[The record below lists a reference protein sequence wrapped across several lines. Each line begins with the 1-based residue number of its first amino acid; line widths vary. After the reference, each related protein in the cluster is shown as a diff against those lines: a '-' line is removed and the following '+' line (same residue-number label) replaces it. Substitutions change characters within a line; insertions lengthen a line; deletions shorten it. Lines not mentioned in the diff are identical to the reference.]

1 MKNFIY
7 VFIASLAMISC
18 QNEDLVTENVSVEN
32 AKVQLV
38 QVTDNGQMLPVG
50 NLARTVNSDASY
62 VLQFDSK
69 STYDVII
76 KQLGKM
82 SSKEKLA
89 FAESYGL
96 HSLQQLAIVADEELE
111 QIGAE
116 ASSEADFRE
125 KYEAYKAKYTNIL
138 ISNPYDSSDLSLYVP
153 DGDKLST
160 YLINSNCMVAIGDKL
175 EKIRLQ
181 DDMSASDKSAFVSD
195 IPTPVAL
202 ALADDIKW
210 YTNKFNEKYY
220 DGKKKLNFE
229 LSVQNPSDYTMN
241 VHMGAQKSMWYGWKR
256 DSAREFYYESY
267 LENFVYLMYANNHI
281 AVAPRAERYCH
292 KDCGGK
298 FDVVLGKRGTFT
310 NQPIA
315 GKMFVWTDC
324 IAEVGANNQPAYEN
338 KQVLIG
344 GRLQTAS
351 VRKCV
356 GSKAFHVKVS
366 L

>member
-1 MKNFIY
+1 MRNFIY
-7 VFIASLAMISC
+7 VFVASLAMIAC
-18 QNEDLVTENVSVEN
+18 QNEDLVTENSSVEN
-32 AKVQLV
+32 VKVQLV
-38 QVTDNGQMLPVG
+38 QVTNDGQILPAG
-50 NLARTVNSDASY
+50 NRARTAGADASY
-62 VLQFDSK
+62 ALQFDSK
-69 STYDVII
+69 TAYDATIG
-76 KQLGKM
+76 QLETM
-82 SSKEKLA
+82 SVTERLA

-96 HSLQQLAIVADEELE
+96 QSLQQLAVEADAELE

-116 ASSEADFRE
+116 ATNEADFRT
-125 KYEAYKAKYTNIL
+125 KYEAYKAKYAGVL

-153 DGDKLST
+153 DGDKLFT
-160 YLINSNCMVAIGDKL
+160 YLINDNCMVAIGDKL
-175 EKIRLQ
+175 EKVRLQ

-202 ALADDIKW
+202 ADNTKW

-220 DGKKKLNFE
+220 DGNKKLNFE
-229 LSVQNPSDYTMN
+229 LSIQNPSDYTMN

-267 LENFVYLMYANNHI
+267 LDNFVYVMYVNNHI
-281 AVAPRAERYCH
+281 ATAPRAERYCH

-298 FDVVLGKRGTFT
+298 FDVILGKRGAFT

-324 IAEVGANNQPAYEN
+324 IAEVGANKQPAYEN
-338 KQVLIG
+338 KQVLVG

-351 VRKCV
+351 VRKCIE
-356 GSKAFHVKVS
+356 SKAFHVKVS